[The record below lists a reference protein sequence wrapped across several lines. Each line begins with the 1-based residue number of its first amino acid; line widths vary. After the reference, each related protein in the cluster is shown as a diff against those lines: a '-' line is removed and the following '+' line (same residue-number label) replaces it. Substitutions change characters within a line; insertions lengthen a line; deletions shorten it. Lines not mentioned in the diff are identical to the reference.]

1 MAFEELKA
9 QIAVLLDGLE
19 DHPEDL
25 HELHQLIRQHLA
37 RARAMGTELPA
48 DLVELERKLEAGF
61 PRGTKQT
68 R

>member
-9 QIAVLLDGLE
+9 QIAVLLESLE

-25 HELHQLIRQHLA
+25 HELHELVRQRLA
-37 RARAMGTELPA
+37 QARAMGGELPA

-61 PRGTKQT
+61 PRRK
-68 R
+68 